1 MRTKVALGAV
11 LALVL
16 AGLAIL
22 GANAI
27 GARQAPIA
35 PTIGGLEDV
44 QFVSLCRFSH
54 RAPDD
59 PIVFPNQPGY
69 SHDHTFFGSMSTN
82 AASTPDAL
90 RGTRTTCNR
99 VEDTA
104 AYWAPTLLVDDKAV
118 AALDAAVYYRRT
130 TIAPVKPFPAN
141 LVMIAGD
148 SHSMTPQS
156 TRIVY
161 WNCDLHATDISAG
174 PRDCGNRS
182 LRVHIVFPECWDG
195 THLDS
200 ADHKSHMAYAE
211 NGVCPSDH
219 PVAVPQ
225 IVLNIRYPVSGAGR
239 VEVASMGPYSGHADF
254 VNSWD
259 EAALTHIVDYCL
271 DALRPCGTAPG

>member
-1 MRTKVALGAV
+1 MRK
-11 LALVL
+11 LALAAFAAVSITLL
-16 AGLAIL
+16 ALF

-27 GARQAPIA
+27 GARHAAIA
-35 PTIGGLEDV
+35 PTLDGLEQT

-69 SHDHTFFGSMSTN
+69 SHDHTFFGSTVTS
-82 AASTPDAL
+82 AASTPDSL

-161 WNCDLHATDISAG
+161 WNCDLHAVDISTA
-174 PRDCGNRS
+174 PPNCGNRS
-182 LRVHIVFPECWDG
+182 LRLHVVFPECWDG

-200 ADHKSHMAYAE
+200 ADHKSQMAYATD
-211 NGVCPSDH
+211 GVCPSTH

-225 IVLNIRYPVSGAGR
+225 IVLNIRYPVNGAGH

-259 EAALTHIVDYCL
+259 EAALTRLVSYCL
-271 DALRPCGTAPG
+271 NSLRPCDTAPA